1 MKNKTDISSE
11 SFGAYYF
18 KCSCQ
23 TAATLYIS
31 PYLLTILIEKSVRR
45 FYLNVL
51 KFISVFKKISEKIV
65 KNRW

>member
-11 SFGAYYF
+11 SFGAYYV

-23 TAATLYIS
+23 AAATLYIS
-31 PYLLTILIEKSVRR
+31 PYLLTILIKKSVRR